1 MTTATVLPID
11 MPKTTIVKTRKVSML
26 LAKSEKKWQFIFR
39 NNTETY
45 ESKGKSDSIVR
56 YAEGANW
63 RISNKRNFKVLDQKW
78 FPLFEF
84 IITLAS
90 STREVLTTGFTE

>member
-1 MTTATVLPID
+1 MRNKKL
-11 MPKTTIVKTRKVSML
+11 
-26 LAKSEKKWQFIFR
+26 SE
-39 NNTETY
+39 
-45 ESKGKSDSIVR
+45 S
-56 YAEGANW
+56 AEGANW